1 MDPRFREGDGG
12 IIPLVI
18 ENTAKLS
25 AIAPRPGGDR
35 AVFHPAEMYTVSRTI
50 LMVQLPAMTRLGEI
64 R

>member
-25 AIAPRPGGDR
+25 AIALGGEAR
-35 AVFHPAEMYTVSRTI
+35 E
-50 LMVQLPAMTRLGEI
+50 LG
-64 R
+64 